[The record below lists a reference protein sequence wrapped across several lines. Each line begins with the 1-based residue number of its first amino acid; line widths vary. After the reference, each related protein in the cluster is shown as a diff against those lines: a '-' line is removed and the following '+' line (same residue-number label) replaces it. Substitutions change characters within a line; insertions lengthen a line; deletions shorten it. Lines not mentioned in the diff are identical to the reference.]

1 MLTQIVLNNT
11 YFCCVW
17 LLSSFED
24 LQNVIVD
31 LRISFIVGLS
41 ALYRQCKPNVVHIWV
56 VKYRYHVSE
65 SGQDGTGTCEMKG
78 IFSVQSATVQID
90 TFLIWFGFHYFSKW
104 ISLAADFKDLALYN
118 VHASSAWSIQLECV
132 WQTMLIENS
141 KTVFPKLSTWKHQ
154 RGQSKIWKEQK

>member
-1 MLTQIVLNNT
+1 MGHRGTRQGGTGHGGTGHDGTGHGGRDTPRWDTVGRNTAGRDTARRDRTQRGGT
-11 YFCCVW
+11 GHSGTGY
-17 LLSSFED
+17 
-24 LQNVIVD
+24 
-31 LRISFIVGLS
+31 GGT
-41 ALYRQCKPNVVHIWV
+41 
-56 VKYRYHVSE
+56 
-65 SGQDGTGTCEMKG
+65 GQDGTGTCEMKG